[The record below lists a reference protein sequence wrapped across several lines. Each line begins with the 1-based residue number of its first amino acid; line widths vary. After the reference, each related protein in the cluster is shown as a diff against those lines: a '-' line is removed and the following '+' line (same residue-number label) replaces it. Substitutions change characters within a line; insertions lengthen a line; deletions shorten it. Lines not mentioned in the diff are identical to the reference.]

1 MKKYL
6 ELSGKNLFYKDILYQ
21 VIMNNYIHNYIMNYV
36 NIIYIIGNELLYM
49 IYINIIFLLWN
60 NNILKIQKKICW
72 NIINKKI
79 LNVYIITYCIFQ

>member
-1 MKKYL
+1 MLVWYIYSRNNIMKKYL

-49 IYINIIFLLWN
+49 IYINIIFLL
-60 NNILKIQKKICW
+60 
-72 NIINKKI
+72 
-79 LNVYIITYCIFQ
+79 